1 MEDKKVILSLRNVV
15 VKFNV
20 RGRILT
26 AIRNVSL
33 DIYEHESLAIVGES
47 GSGKSVLTKTFAGML
62 DSNGFIPE
70 GSIIFSDDELSE
82 TDVKLTKRNLVTYN
96 RALSWLNKYSTLERG
111 APEYRQITDKKS
123 EIAHTKGLSLD
134 EEADFAARSK
144 EASDDII
151 DKTNYLWT
159 LDKKADAAEYAK
171 TSDEIAALKEQIDL
185 IEKEKKEE
193 IKRRLAAYKSDSAKM
208 RDDASVISV
217 LEAERKKKIAHPDVE
232 PTADNKLGLVP
243 AVLERNDRIAKEIVL
258 SIGRYPYRKQLM
270 FLAKLKKAFKIAM
283 TQGED
288 LEDKNVLNKIFE
300 VVAFRVELK
309 RYDEETKMLYGYAI
323 LDCAKI
329 KYTNDWQQ
337 IRGRRIATVFQD
349 PMTSLNPVI
358 TIGKQIMTVILKH
371 QKCSKSEA
379 KKRTLDIMEKVGIP
393 DPEKR
398 FDDYPFEYSG
408 GMRQRIVIA
417 IALSC
422 QPKILICDEP
432 TTALDVT
439 IQAQILKLIKDLQR
453 DLGFTTVYIT
463 HDLGVVAN
471 VAERVAVLYA
481 GQIVEL
487 GSVEDIFYDPRHP
500 YTWALLSSLPQLCEK
515 GTDLFSIPGTPPSL
529 YNKLIGD
536 AFAQRSEYAMAIDM
550 VEEPPMFKISD
561 THYAKT
567 WLLDER
573 APKTEAPENIR
584 DLHNKISR
592 SYIGFDEEAEAEKE
606 AGND

>member
-1 MEDKKVILSLRNVV
+1 
-15 VKFNV
+15 
-20 RGRILT
+20 
-26 AIRNVSL
+26 
-33 DIYEHESLAIVGES
+33 
-47 GSGKSVLTKTFAGML
+47 
-62 DSNGFIPE
+62 
-70 GSIIFSDDELSE
+70 
-82 TDVKLTKRNLVTYN
+82 
-96 RALSWLNKYSTLERG
+96 
-111 APEYRQITDKKS
+111 
-123 EIAHTKGLSLD
+123 
-134 EEADFAARSK
+134 
-144 EASDDII
+144 
-151 DKTNYLWT
+151 
-159 LDKKADAAEYAK
+159 
-171 TSDEIAALKEQIDL
+171 
-185 IEKEKKEE
+185 
-193 IKRRLAAYKSDSAKM
+193 
-208 RDDASVISV
+208 
-217 LEAERKKKIAHPDVE
+217 
-232 PTADNKLGLVP
+232 
-243 AVLERNDRIAKEIVL
+243 
-258 SIGRYPYRKQLM
+258 
-270 FLAKLKKAFKIAM
+270 
-283 TQGED
+283 
-288 LEDKNVLNKIFE
+288 
-300 VVAFRVELK
+300 
-309 RYDEETKMLYGYAI
+309 
-323 LDCAKI
+323 
-329 KYTNDWQQ
+329 
-337 IRGRRIATVFQD
+337 
-349 PMTSLNPVI
+349 
-358 TIGKQIMTVILKH
+358 
-371 QKCSKSEA
+371 
-379 KKRTLDIMEKVGIP
+379 
-393 DPEKR
+393 
-398 FDDYPFEYSG
+398 
-408 GMRQRIVIA
+408 MRQRIVIA